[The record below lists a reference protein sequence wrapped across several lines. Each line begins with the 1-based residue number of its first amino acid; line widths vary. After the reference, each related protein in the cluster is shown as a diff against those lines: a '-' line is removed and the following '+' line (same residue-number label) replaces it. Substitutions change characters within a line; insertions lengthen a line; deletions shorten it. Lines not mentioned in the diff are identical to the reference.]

1 MTTQSLSRESA
12 SANGAAGLVRRA
24 LPWLIAIA
32 VMLLVP
38 WLFYDWSKG
47 RHSGFVLTMMSEIG
61 LMAIFA
67 LSFNMQMGQTGLLSF
82 GHAILF
88 GLGGYCTAHALNA
101 IKAGSFW
108 LPSELVPLVGGFGGL
123 AFGIAFGWV
132 ATKQRATAFAMIT
145 MGLGELVAACALMFM
160 GFFGGEGGISTDR
173 VIDTSLF
180 GVPYSSPWQVYCLV
194 VAWAVIATLLMR
206 LQTQTP
212 LGRIANATRDNF
224 ERVQFVGY
232 DPARVRF
239 FQFML
244 SGFFAGIAGGL
255 YCMVYEIITFDTV
268 AAAKSATA
276 LLAAYIGGAGGFFGP
291 ILGTILVVLLQ
302 SGVSLLSNAWLLY
315 VGVLFIVMV
324 MFAPGGI
331 IGIIVQHTP
340 IVRIGRLRELI
351 VPYIRVLLPGLL
363 LVFGFVLLVELTSFT
378 TIGAAQ
384 GKHFKIGVYVVDP
397 HTWFPWTLGA
407 AALALGVAWLRL
419 ESRAFRRKWDALIE
433 DAKAKGAML

>member
-1 MTTQSLSRESA
+1 MTTGTLPAEAAA
-12 SANGAAGLVRRA
+12 SNGVVGMLRRNW
-24 LPWLIAIA
+24 PWLVAIA
-32 VMLLVP
+32 VMLIVP
-38 WLFYDWSKG
+38 WFFYDWNRG

-61 LMAIFA
+61 LMSIFA
-67 LSFNMQMGQTGLLSF
+67 LSFNMQMGQAGLLSF

-108 LPSELVPLVGGFGGL
+108 LPQELIPLVGGFGGL
-123 AFGIAFGWV
+123 AFGAAFGWV

-145 MGLGELVAACALMFM
+145 MGLGELVAASALMFM

-173 VIDTSLF
+173 VIGTSIF
-180 GVPYSSPWQVYCLV
+180 GVAYSSPWQVYCLV
-194 VAWAVIATLLMR
+194 VAWAVIATALMR

-212 LGRIANATRDNF
+212 LGRMANATRDNF
-224 ERVQFVGY
+224 ERAQFVGY

-244 SGFFAGIAGGL
+244 SGFFAGIGGGL

-291 ILGTILVVLLQ
+291 ILGTIVVILLQ

-315 VGVLFIVMV
+315 VGVLFVVMV

-331 IGIIVQHTP
+331 IGIIAHHIP

-351 VPYIRVLLPGLL
+351 VPYVRILLPGTL

-384 GKHFKIGVYVVDP
+384 GKQFKIGAYPVDP
-397 HTWFPWTLGA
+397 HTLFPWALGA
-407 AALALGVAWLRL
+407 AALLGGAAWLRF
-419 ESRAFRRKWDALIE
+419 ESRGFRRKWDALIE